1 MSKELNLFEEEVEV
15 LPPGSLEE
23 GELIRLLDKIK
34 SNAATSAK
42 EQELRDEVKQ
52 VIEAVLFASSE
63 PISFKKLREVTDSVH
78 TFPPRTLMGL
88 IKELR
93 DEYDERKKPY
103 QIDEIGNGLVLRTR
117 PSYGEYIRLL
127 YRNKR
132 LEKLSQAATE
142 VLAIIAYRQPI
153 TRAKVEAIRGVDSS
167 GIMLTLQERGLIEV
181 VGRLDAPGR
190 PSLWATTPAFLSH
203 FGLRGLDHLP
213 KLGDKAQE
221 ADEKVQEFLSQPKI
235 KPSQAVEASPLP
247 NPV

>member
-117 PSYGEYIRLL
+117 PSYGEYI
-127 YRNKR
+127 
-132 LEKLSQAATE
+132 
-142 VLAIIAYRQPI
+142 
-153 TRAKVEAIRGVDSS
+153 
-167 GIMLTLQERGLIEV
+167 
-181 VGRLDAPGR
+181 
-190 PSLWATTPAFLSH
+190 
-203 FGLRGLDHLP
+203 
-213 KLGDKAQE
+213 
-221 ADEKVQEFLSQPKI
+221 
-235 KPSQAVEASPLP
+235 
-247 NPV
+247 